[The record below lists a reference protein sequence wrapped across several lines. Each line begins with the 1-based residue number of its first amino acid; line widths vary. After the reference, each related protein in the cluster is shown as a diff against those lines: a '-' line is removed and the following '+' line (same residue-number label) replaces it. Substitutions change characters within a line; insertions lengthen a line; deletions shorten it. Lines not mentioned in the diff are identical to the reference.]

1 MSEPPLQI
9 NSIGFR
15 GGRSPSDHKTDQEG
29 RVADQPFHVPHLRG
43 QGRHPDQVKQVGK
56 QLPER
61 SERGAGASSV
71 SRPEVCQDGL
81 PSLFLQVWGK
91 VDGDHVVAV
100 EQAPDFLEHGPPVLP
115 SLPGDGDPA

>member
-1 MSEPPLQI
+1 MLPEEGEQGVRTS
-9 NSIGFR
+9 S
-15 GGRSPSDHKTDQEG
+15 SDHKTDQEG

-43 QGRHPDQVKQVGK
+43 QGRH
-56 QLPER
+56 PER